1 MQTLK
6 RGTQLMKRFR
16 LRGIDLEKNVDT
28 IEFLFKA
35 RRAEQAPNL
44 IYKKYPSLDTTYDAE
59 TGICTVFFA
68 EEDTRK
74 LRAYEK
80 IYMDTKIVYDDGIIP
95 EVIMKVFDITETLFK
110 GGNNG

>member
-6 RGTQLMKRFR
+6 RGTQLVKQFR
-16 LRGIDLEKNVDT
+16 LRGIDMEKQINS

-35 RRAEQAPNL
+35 RRSEQAPNL
-44 IYKKYPSLDTTYDAE
+44 LYKKYPSLDTTYDTE
-59 TGICTVFFA
+59 TGICTVYFS

-74 LRAYEK
+74 LRAHEK
-80 IYMDTKIVYDDGIIP
+80 IYMDTKIVYNDGVIP
-95 EVIMKVFDITETLFK
+95 EAIMKVFDITETLFK